1 MVGGRRRRSAQ
12 QAAEGGRRLGDLL
25 VDELGAAFR
34 LGLHRGLRHAVTQV
48 LRGEIQAE
56 GLQRLRD
63 GGDLREDVDAVHVL
77 VHHAV
82 EAAHLPLDA
91 AQSRQVL
98 RLVPVHLVRGPVAV
112 AGVRR
117 GGRKGRGGGGR
128 RRRAVRAHTPVLYP
142 RGVWV
147 KGSADAGALLRQR
160 GGGFAQIG
168 DQAADIAEIVKST
181 DMSLVRGFPK
191 IPQMAAKT
199 SEMVHDAV
207 RSFVDRDL
215 ALATATQAAD
225 DAVDRMFDEVATEMI
240 DFIVHADAADAQKA
254 IDVIMIA
261 KYLER
266 IGDHATNIAEWV
278 DFSITG
284 VHDVSFDT
292 KSA

>member
-1 MVGGRRRRSAQ
+1 MRSRFDQQLMQLNEMLVQTGELCEQAISQTMVALSSSSDEIAREVIRADAHIDQMERDIEHLCLKLLLQ
-12 QAAEGGRRLGDLL
+12 QQPVA
-25 VDELGAAFR
+25 
-34 LGLHRGLRHAVTQV
+34 
-48 LRGEIQAE
+48 
-56 GLQRLRD
+56 
-63 GGDLREDVDAVHVL
+63 GDLRQVS
-77 VHHAV
+77 
-82 EAAHLPLDA
+82 AALKMITDME
-91 AQSRQVL
+91 R
-98 RLVPVHLVRGPVAV
+98 
-112 AGVRR
+112 
-117 GGRKGRGGGGR
+117 
-128 RRRAVRAHTPVLYP
+128 
-142 RGVWV
+142 
-147 KGSADAGALLRQR
+147 
-160 GGGFAQIG
+160 IG

-240 DFIVHADAADAQKA
+240 EFIVHADAADAQKA

-278 DFSITG
+278 DFAITG
-284 VHDVSFDT
+284 VHDAIFDS

>member
-1 MVGGRRRRSAQ
+1 MRSRFDQQLMQLNEMLVQTGELCEQAISQTMVALSSSSDEIAREVIRADAHIDQMERDIEHLCLKLLLQ
-12 QAAEGGRRLGDLL
+12 QQPVA
-25 VDELGAAFR
+25 
-34 LGLHRGLRHAVTQV
+34 
-48 LRGEIQAE
+48 
-56 GLQRLRD
+56 
-63 GGDLREDVDAVHVL
+63 GDLRQVS
-77 VHHAV
+77 
-82 EAAHLPLDA
+82 AALKMITDME
-91 AQSRQVL
+91 R
-98 RLVPVHLVRGPVAV
+98 
-112 AGVRR
+112 
-117 GGRKGRGGGGR
+117 
-128 RRRAVRAHTPVLYP
+128 
-142 RGVWV
+142 
-147 KGSADAGALLRQR
+147 
-160 GGGFAQIG
+160 IG

-225 DAVDRMFDEVATEMI
+225 DAVDRMFDDVATEMI
-240 DFIVHADAADAQKA
+240 DFIVHADATDAQKA

-284 VHDVSFDT
+284 VHDVIFDT

>member
-1 MVGGRRRRSAQ
+1 MQLNEMLVQTGELCEQAISQTMVALSSSSDEIAREVIRADAHIDQMERDIEHLCLKLLLQ
-12 QAAEGGRRLGDLL
+12 QQPVA
-25 VDELGAAFR
+25 
-34 LGLHRGLRHAVTQV
+34 
-48 LRGEIQAE
+48 
-56 GLQRLRD
+56 
-63 GGDLREDVDAVHVL
+63 GDLRQVS
-77 VHHAV
+77 
-82 EAAHLPLDA
+82 AALKMITDME
-91 AQSRQVL
+91 R
-98 RLVPVHLVRGPVAV
+98 
-112 AGVRR
+112 
-117 GGRKGRGGGGR
+117 
-128 RRRAVRAHTPVLYP
+128 
-142 RGVWV
+142 
-147 KGSADAGALLRQR
+147 
-160 GGGFAQIG
+160 IG

-199 SEMVHDAV
+199 AEMVHDAV

-284 VHDVSFDT
+284 VHDVIFDT

>member
-1 MVGGRRRRSAQ
+1 MRSRFDQ
-12 QAAEGGRRLGDLL
+12 QLMQLKELL
-25 VDELGAAFR
+25 VQTGELCEQAISQTMVALSSSSDEIAREVIRADAQIDQMERDIEHLC
-34 LGLHRGLRHAVTQV
+34 LKLL
-48 LRGEIQAE
+48 
-56 GLQRLRD
+56 LQQQPVA
-63 GGDLREDVDAVHVL
+63 GDLRQVS
-77 VHHAV
+77 
-82 EAAHLPLDA
+82 AALKMITDME
-91 AQSRQVL
+91 R
-98 RLVPVHLVRGPVAV
+98 
-112 AGVRR
+112 
-117 GGRKGRGGGGR
+117 
-128 RRRAVRAHTPVLYP
+128 
-142 RGVWV
+142 
-147 KGSADAGALLRQR
+147 
-160 GGGFAQIG
+160 IG

-199 SEMVHDAV
+199 AEMVHDAV
-207 RSFVDRDL
+207 QSFVDRDL

-278 DFSITG
+278 DFAITG
-284 VHDVSFDT
+284 VHDVIFDT

>member
-1 MVGGRRRRSAQ
+1 MRSRFNQQLTLLSEMLVQTGELCEQAISQAMVALSSSSDEIAREVIRADAHIDQMERDIEHLCLKLLLQ
-12 QAAEGGRRLGDLL
+12 QQPVA
-25 VDELGAAFR
+25 
-34 LGLHRGLRHAVTQV
+34 
-48 LRGEIQAE
+48 
-56 GLQRLRD
+56 
-63 GGDLREDVDAVHVL
+63 GDLRQV
-77 VHHAV
+77 
-82 EAAHLPLDA
+82 AA
-91 AQSRQVL
+91 
-98 RLVPVHLVRGPVAV
+98 
-112 AGVRR
+112 
-117 GGRKGRGGGGR
+117 
-128 RRRAVRAHTPVLYP
+128 
-142 RGVWV
+142 
-147 KGSADAGALLRQR
+147 ALKMITDMER
-160 GGGFAQIG
+160 IG

-199 SEMVHDAV
+199 AAMVHDAV
-207 RSFVDRDL
+207 QSFVDRDL

-225 DAVDRMFDEVATEMI
+225 DAVDRMFAEVATEMI

-266 IGDHATNIAEWV
+266 IGDHATNLAEWV

>member
-1 MVGGRRRRSAQ
+1 MRSRFDQQLMQLNEMLVQTGELCEQAISQTMVALSSSSDEIAREVIRADAHIDQMERDIEHLCLKLLLQ
-12 QAAEGGRRLGDLL
+12 QQPVA
-25 VDELGAAFR
+25 
-34 LGLHRGLRHAVTQV
+34 
-48 LRGEIQAE
+48 
-56 GLQRLRD
+56 
-63 GGDLREDVDAVHVL
+63 GDLRQVS
-77 VHHAV
+77 
-82 EAAHLPLDA
+82 AALKMITDME
-91 AQSRQVL
+91 R
-98 RLVPVHLVRGPVAV
+98 
-112 AGVRR
+112 
-117 GGRKGRGGGGR
+117 
-128 RRRAVRAHTPVLYP
+128 
-142 RGVWV
+142 
-147 KGSADAGALLRQR
+147 
-160 GGGFAQIG
+160 IG

-225 DAVDRMFDEVATEMI
+225 DAVDRMFDDVATEMI

-284 VHDVSFDT
+284 VHDVIFDT

>member
-1 MVGGRRRRSAQ
+1 MRSRFDQQLTQLSEMLVQTGELCEQAISQTMVALSSSSDEIAREVIRADAHIDQMERDIEHLCLKLLLQ
-12 QAAEGGRRLGDLL
+12 QQPVA
-25 VDELGAAFR
+25 
-34 LGLHRGLRHAVTQV
+34 
-48 LRGEIQAE
+48 
-56 GLQRLRD
+56 
-63 GGDLREDVDAVHVL
+63 GDLRQVS
-77 VHHAV
+77 
-82 EAAHLPLDA
+82 AALKMITDME
-91 AQSRQVL
+91 R
-98 RLVPVHLVRGPVAV
+98 
-112 AGVRR
+112 
-117 GGRKGRGGGGR
+117 
-128 RRRAVRAHTPVLYP
+128 
-142 RGVWV
+142 
-147 KGSADAGALLRQR
+147 
-160 GGGFAQIG
+160 IG

-199 SEMVHDAV
+199 AAMVHDAV
-207 RSFVDRDL
+207 QSFVDRDL

-225 DAVDRMFDEVATEMI
+225 DAVDRMFAEVATEMI

-266 IGDHATNIAEWV
+266 IGDHATNLAEWV

>member
-1 MVGGRRRRSAQ
+1 MRSRFDQQLMQLKEMLVETGELCEQAISQTMVALSSSSDEIAREVIRADAQ
-12 QAAEGGRRLGDLL
+12 IDQMERDIEHLCLKLL
-25 VDELGAAFR
+25 
-34 LGLHRGLRHAVTQV
+34 
-48 LRGEIQAE
+48 
-56 GLQRLRD
+56 LQQQPVA
-63 GGDLREDVDAVHVL
+63 GDLRQVS
-77 VHHAV
+77 
-82 EAAHLPLDA
+82 AALKMITDME
-91 AQSRQVL
+91 R
-98 RLVPVHLVRGPVAV
+98 
-112 AGVRR
+112 
-117 GGRKGRGGGGR
+117 
-128 RRRAVRAHTPVLYP
+128 
-142 RGVWV
+142 
-147 KGSADAGALLRQR
+147 
-160 GGGFAQIG
+160 IG

-199 SEMVHDAV
+199 AEMVHDAV
-207 RSFVDRDL
+207 KSFVDRDL

-278 DFSITG
+278 DFAITG
-284 VHDVSFDT
+284 VHDVIFDT

>member
-1 MVGGRRRRSAQ
+1 MRSRFDQQLMQLNEMLVQTGELCEQAISQTMVALSSSSDEIAREVIRADAQ
-12 QAAEGGRRLGDLL
+12 IDQMERDIEHLCLKLL
-25 VDELGAAFR
+25 
-34 LGLHRGLRHAVTQV
+34 
-48 LRGEIQAE
+48 
-56 GLQRLRD
+56 LQQQPVA
-63 GGDLREDVDAVHVL
+63 GDLRQVS
-77 VHHAV
+77 
-82 EAAHLPLDA
+82 AALKMITDME
-91 AQSRQVL
+91 R
-98 RLVPVHLVRGPVAV
+98 
-112 AGVRR
+112 
-117 GGRKGRGGGGR
+117 
-128 RRRAVRAHTPVLYP
+128 
-142 RGVWV
+142 
-147 KGSADAGALLRQR
+147 
-160 GGGFAQIG
+160 IG

-199 SEMVHDAV
+199 AEMVHDAV
-207 RSFVDRDL
+207 KSFVDRDL

-278 DFSITG
+278 DFAITG

>member
-1 MVGGRRRRSAQ
+1 MQLNEMLVQTGELCEQAISQTMVALSSSSDEIAREVIRADAHIDQMERDIEHLCLKLLLQ
-12 QAAEGGRRLGDLL
+12 QQPVA
-25 VDELGAAFR
+25 
-34 LGLHRGLRHAVTQV
+34 
-48 LRGEIQAE
+48 
-56 GLQRLRD
+56 
-63 GGDLREDVDAVHVL
+63 GDLRQVS
-77 VHHAV
+77 
-82 EAAHLPLDA
+82 AALKMITDME
-91 AQSRQVL
+91 R
-98 RLVPVHLVRGPVAV
+98 
-112 AGVRR
+112 
-117 GGRKGRGGGGR
+117 
-128 RRRAVRAHTPVLYP
+128 
-142 RGVWV
+142 
-147 KGSADAGALLRQR
+147 
-160 GGGFAQIG
+160 IG

-225 DAVDRMFDEVATEMI
+225 DAVDRMFDDVASEMI
-240 DFIVHADAADAQKA
+240 DFIVHADATDAQKA

-278 DFSITG
+278 DFAITG

>member
-1 MVGGRRRRSAQ
+1 MRSRFDQQLMQLNEMLVQTGELCEQAISQTMVALSSSSDEIAREVIRADAHIDQMERDIEHLCLKLLLQ
-12 QAAEGGRRLGDLL
+12 QQPVA
-25 VDELGAAFR
+25 
-34 LGLHRGLRHAVTQV
+34 
-48 LRGEIQAE
+48 
-56 GLQRLRD
+56 
-63 GGDLREDVDAVHVL
+63 GDLRQVS
-77 VHHAV
+77 
-82 EAAHLPLDA
+82 AALKMITDME
-91 AQSRQVL
+91 R
-98 RLVPVHLVRGPVAV
+98 
-112 AGVRR
+112 
-117 GGRKGRGGGGR
+117 
-128 RRRAVRAHTPVLYP
+128 
-142 RGVWV
+142 
-147 KGSADAGALLRQR
+147 
-160 GGGFAQIG
+160 IG

-199 SEMVHDAV
+199 AEMVHDAV

-225 DAVDRMFDEVATEMI
+225 DAVDRMFAEVNTEMI

>member
-1 MVGGRRRRSAQ
+1 MRSRFDQQLMQLNEMLVETGELCEQAISQTMVALSSSSDEIAREVIRADAQ
-12 QAAEGGRRLGDLL
+12 IDQMERDIEHLCLKLL
-25 VDELGAAFR
+25 
-34 LGLHRGLRHAVTQV
+34 
-48 LRGEIQAE
+48 
-56 GLQRLRD
+56 LQQQPVA
-63 GGDLREDVDAVHVL
+63 GDLRQVS
-77 VHHAV
+77 
-82 EAAHLPLDA
+82 AALKMITDME
-91 AQSRQVL
+91 R
-98 RLVPVHLVRGPVAV
+98 
-112 AGVRR
+112 
-117 GGRKGRGGGGR
+117 
-128 RRRAVRAHTPVLYP
+128 
-142 RGVWV
+142 
-147 KGSADAGALLRQR
+147 
-160 GGGFAQIG
+160 IG

-199 SEMVHDAV
+199 AEMVHDAV
-207 RSFVDRDL
+207 QSFVDRDL

-278 DFSITG
+278 DFAITG
-284 VHDVSFDT
+284 VHDVIFDT

>member
-1 MVGGRRRRSAQ
+1 MRSRFDQQLMQLNEMLVETGELCEQAISQTMVALSSSSDEIAREVIRADAQ
-12 QAAEGGRRLGDLL
+12 IDQMERDIEHLCLKLL
-25 VDELGAAFR
+25 
-34 LGLHRGLRHAVTQV
+34 
-48 LRGEIQAE
+48 
-56 GLQRLRD
+56 LQQQPVA
-63 GGDLREDVDAVHVL
+63 GDLRQVS
-77 VHHAV
+77 
-82 EAAHLPLDA
+82 AALKMITDME
-91 AQSRQVL
+91 R
-98 RLVPVHLVRGPVAV
+98 
-112 AGVRR
+112 
-117 GGRKGRGGGGR
+117 
-128 RRRAVRAHTPVLYP
+128 
-142 RGVWV
+142 
-147 KGSADAGALLRQR
+147 
-160 GGGFAQIG
+160 IG

-199 SEMVHDAV
+199 AEMVHDAV
-207 RSFVDRDL
+207 KSFVDRDL

-278 DFSITG
+278 DFAITG

>member
-1 MVGGRRRRSAQ
+1 MRSRFDQQLMQLNEMLVQTGELCEQAISQTMVALSSSSDEIAREVIRADAQ
-12 QAAEGGRRLGDLL
+12 IDQMERDIEHLCLKLL
-25 VDELGAAFR
+25 
-34 LGLHRGLRHAVTQV
+34 
-48 LRGEIQAE
+48 
-56 GLQRLRD
+56 LQQQPVA
-63 GGDLREDVDAVHVL
+63 GDLRQVS
-77 VHHAV
+77 
-82 EAAHLPLDA
+82 AALKMITDME
-91 AQSRQVL
+91 R
-98 RLVPVHLVRGPVAV
+98 
-112 AGVRR
+112 
-117 GGRKGRGGGGR
+117 
-128 RRRAVRAHTPVLYP
+128 
-142 RGVWV
+142 
-147 KGSADAGALLRQR
+147 
-160 GGGFAQIG
+160 IG

-199 SEMVHDAV
+199 AEMVHDAV

-225 DAVDRMFDEVATEMI
+225 DAVDRMFDDVASEMI

-284 VHDVSFDT
+284 VHDVIFDT

>member
-1 MVGGRRRRSAQ
+1 MRSRFDQQLMQLNEMLVQTGELCEQAITQTMVALSSSSDEIAREVIRADAHIDQMERDIEHLCLKLLLQ
-12 QAAEGGRRLGDLL
+12 QQPVA
-25 VDELGAAFR
+25 
-34 LGLHRGLRHAVTQV
+34 
-48 LRGEIQAE
+48 
-56 GLQRLRD
+56 
-63 GGDLREDVDAVHVL
+63 GDLRQVS
-77 VHHAV
+77 
-82 EAAHLPLDA
+82 AALKMITDME
-91 AQSRQVL
+91 R
-98 RLVPVHLVRGPVAV
+98 
-112 AGVRR
+112 
-117 GGRKGRGGGGR
+117 
-128 RRRAVRAHTPVLYP
+128 
-142 RGVWV
+142 
-147 KGSADAGALLRQR
+147 
-160 GGGFAQIG
+160 IG

-199 SEMVHDAV
+199 AEMVHDAV

-225 DAVDRMFDEVATEMI
+225 DAVDQMFDEVATEMI

-284 VHDVSFDT
+284 VHDVIFDT

>member
-1 MVGGRRRRSAQ
+1 MRSRFDQQLMQLNEMLVQTGELCEQAISQTMVALSSSSDEIAREVIRADAHIDQMERDIEHLCLKLLLQ
-12 QAAEGGRRLGDLL
+12 QQPVA
-25 VDELGAAFR
+25 
-34 LGLHRGLRHAVTQV
+34 
-48 LRGEIQAE
+48 
-56 GLQRLRD
+56 
-63 GGDLREDVDAVHVL
+63 GDLRQVS
-77 VHHAV
+77 
-82 EAAHLPLDA
+82 AALKMITDME
-91 AQSRQVL
+91 R
-98 RLVPVHLVRGPVAV
+98 
-112 AGVRR
+112 
-117 GGRKGRGGGGR
+117 
-128 RRRAVRAHTPVLYP
+128 
-142 RGVWV
+142 
-147 KGSADAGALLRQR
+147 
-160 GGGFAQIG
+160 IG

-225 DAVDRMFDEVATEMI
+225 DAVDRMFDDVASEMI
-240 DFIVHADAADAQKA
+240 DFIVHADATDAQKA

-278 DFSITG
+278 DFAITG

>member
-1 MVGGRRRRSAQ
+1 MRSRFDQQLMQLKEMLVETGELCEQAISQTMVALSSSSDEIAREVIRADAHIDQMERDIEHLCLKLLLQ
-12 QAAEGGRRLGDLL
+12 QQPVA
-25 VDELGAAFR
+25 
-34 LGLHRGLRHAVTQV
+34 
-48 LRGEIQAE
+48 
-56 GLQRLRD
+56 
-63 GGDLREDVDAVHVL
+63 GDLRQVS
-77 VHHAV
+77 
-82 EAAHLPLDA
+82 AALKMITDME
-91 AQSRQVL
+91 R
-98 RLVPVHLVRGPVAV
+98 
-112 AGVRR
+112 
-117 GGRKGRGGGGR
+117 
-128 RRRAVRAHTPVLYP
+128 
-142 RGVWV
+142 
-147 KGSADAGALLRQR
+147 
-160 GGGFAQIG
+160 IG

-199 SEMVHDAV
+199 AEMVHDAV
-207 RSFVDRDL
+207 QSFVDRDL

-278 DFSITG
+278 DFAITG

>member
-1 MVGGRRRRSAQ
+1 MRSRFDQQLMQLKEMMVQTGELCEQAISQTMVALSSSSDEIAREVIRADAQ
-12 QAAEGGRRLGDLL
+12 IDQMERDIEHLCLKLL
-25 VDELGAAFR
+25 
-34 LGLHRGLRHAVTQV
+34 
-48 LRGEIQAE
+48 
-56 GLQRLRD
+56 LQQQPVA
-63 GGDLREDVDAVHVL
+63 GDLRQVS
-77 VHHAV
+77 
-82 EAAHLPLDA
+82 AALKMITDME
-91 AQSRQVL
+91 R
-98 RLVPVHLVRGPVAV
+98 
-112 AGVRR
+112 
-117 GGRKGRGGGGR
+117 
-128 RRRAVRAHTPVLYP
+128 
-142 RGVWV
+142 
-147 KGSADAGALLRQR
+147 
-160 GGGFAQIG
+160 IG

-199 SEMVHDAV
+199 AEMVHDAV
-207 RSFVDRDL
+207 KSFVDRDL

-278 DFSITG
+278 DFAITG
-284 VHDVSFDT
+284 VHDVIFDT

>member
-1 MVGGRRRRSAQ
+1 MRSRFDQQLMQLKEMLVQTGELCEQAISQTMVALSSSSDEIAREVIRADAQ
-12 QAAEGGRRLGDLL
+12 IDQMERDIEHLCLKLL
-25 VDELGAAFR
+25 
-34 LGLHRGLRHAVTQV
+34 
-48 LRGEIQAE
+48 
-56 GLQRLRD
+56 LQQQPVA
-63 GGDLREDVDAVHVL
+63 GDLRQVS
-77 VHHAV
+77 
-82 EAAHLPLDA
+82 AALKMITDME
-91 AQSRQVL
+91 R
-98 RLVPVHLVRGPVAV
+98 
-112 AGVRR
+112 
-117 GGRKGRGGGGR
+117 
-128 RRRAVRAHTPVLYP
+128 
-142 RGVWV
+142 
-147 KGSADAGALLRQR
+147 
-160 GGGFAQIG
+160 IG

-199 SEMVHDAV
+199 AEMVHDAV
-207 RSFVDRDL
+207 KSFVDRDL

-278 DFSITG
+278 DFAITG

>member
-1 MVGGRRRRSAQ
+1 MRSRFDQQLMQLNEMLVQTGELCEQAISQTMVALSSSSDEIAREVIRADAHIDQMERDIEHLCLKLLLQ
-12 QAAEGGRRLGDLL
+12 QQPVA
-25 VDELGAAFR
+25 
-34 LGLHRGLRHAVTQV
+34 
-48 LRGEIQAE
+48 
-56 GLQRLRD
+56 
-63 GGDLREDVDAVHVL
+63 GDLRQVS
-77 VHHAV
+77 
-82 EAAHLPLDA
+82 AALKMITDME
-91 AQSRQVL
+91 R
-98 RLVPVHLVRGPVAV
+98 
-112 AGVRR
+112 
-117 GGRKGRGGGGR
+117 
-128 RRRAVRAHTPVLYP
+128 
-142 RGVWV
+142 
-147 KGSADAGALLRQR
+147 
-160 GGGFAQIG
+160 IG

-207 RSFVDRDL
+207 QSFVDRDL

-266 IGDHATNIAEWV
+266 IGDHATNVAEWV
-278 DFSITG
+278 DFAITG
-284 VHDVSFDT
+284 VHDVIFDT

>member
-1 MVGGRRRRSAQ
+1 MRSRFDQQLMQLNEMLVQTGELCEQAISQTMVALSSSSDEIAREVIRADAHIDQMERDIEHLCLKLLLQ
-12 QAAEGGRRLGDLL
+12 QQPVA
-25 VDELGAAFR
+25 
-34 LGLHRGLRHAVTQV
+34 
-48 LRGEIQAE
+48 
-56 GLQRLRD
+56 
-63 GGDLREDVDAVHVL
+63 GDLRQVS
-77 VHHAV
+77 
-82 EAAHLPLDA
+82 AALKMITDME
-91 AQSRQVL
+91 R
-98 RLVPVHLVRGPVAV
+98 
-112 AGVRR
+112 
-117 GGRKGRGGGGR
+117 
-128 RRRAVRAHTPVLYP
+128 
-142 RGVWV
+142 
-147 KGSADAGALLRQR
+147 
-160 GGGFAQIG
+160 IG

-225 DAVDRMFDEVATEMI
+225 DAVDRMFAEVATEMI

-284 VHDVSFDT
+284 VHDVIFDT

>member
-1 MVGGRRRRSAQ
+1 MRSRFDQQLMQLNEMLVQTGELCEQAISQTMVALSSSSDEIAREVIRADAHIDQMERDIEHLCLKLLLQ
-12 QAAEGGRRLGDLL
+12 QQPVA
-25 VDELGAAFR
+25 
-34 LGLHRGLRHAVTQV
+34 
-48 LRGEIQAE
+48 
-56 GLQRLRD
+56 
-63 GGDLREDVDAVHVL
+63 GDLRQVS
-77 VHHAV
+77 
-82 EAAHLPLDA
+82 AALKMITDME
-91 AQSRQVL
+91 R
-98 RLVPVHLVRGPVAV
+98 
-112 AGVRR
+112 
-117 GGRKGRGGGGR
+117 
-128 RRRAVRAHTPVLYP
+128 
-142 RGVWV
+142 
-147 KGSADAGALLRQR
+147 
-160 GGGFAQIG
+160 IG

-199 SEMVHDAV
+199 AEMVHDAV
-207 RSFVDRDL
+207 QSFVDRDL

-284 VHDVSFDT
+284 VQDVSFET

>member
-1 MVGGRRRRSAQ
+1 MRSRFDQQLMQLNEMLVQTGELCEQAISQTMVALSSSSDEIAREVIRADAHIDQMERDIEHLCLKLLLQ
-12 QAAEGGRRLGDLL
+12 QQPVA
-25 VDELGAAFR
+25 
-34 LGLHRGLRHAVTQV
+34 
-48 LRGEIQAE
+48 
-56 GLQRLRD
+56 
-63 GGDLREDVDAVHVL
+63 GDLRQVS
-77 VHHAV
+77 
-82 EAAHLPLDA
+82 AALKMITDME
-91 AQSRQVL
+91 R
-98 RLVPVHLVRGPVAV
+98 
-112 AGVRR
+112 
-117 GGRKGRGGGGR
+117 
-128 RRRAVRAHTPVLYP
+128 
-142 RGVWV
+142 
-147 KGSADAGALLRQR
+147 
-160 GGGFAQIG
+160 IG

-199 SEMVHDAV
+199 AEMVHDAV

-225 DAVDRMFDEVATEMI
+225 DAVDRMFAEVATEMI

>member
-1 MVGGRRRRSAQ
+1 MRSRFDQQLMQLNEMLVETGELCEQAISQTMVALSSSSDEIAREVIRADAHIDQMERDIEHLCLKLLLQ
-12 QAAEGGRRLGDLL
+12 QQPVA
-25 VDELGAAFR
+25 
-34 LGLHRGLRHAVTQV
+34 
-48 LRGEIQAE
+48 
-56 GLQRLRD
+56 
-63 GGDLREDVDAVHVL
+63 GDLRQVS
-77 VHHAV
+77 
-82 EAAHLPLDA
+82 AALKMITDME
-91 AQSRQVL
+91 R
-98 RLVPVHLVRGPVAV
+98 
-112 AGVRR
+112 
-117 GGRKGRGGGGR
+117 
-128 RRRAVRAHTPVLYP
+128 
-142 RGVWV
+142 
-147 KGSADAGALLRQR
+147 
-160 GGGFAQIG
+160 IG

-225 DAVDRMFDEVATEMI
+225 DAVDRMFAEVATEMI

>member
-1 MVGGRRRRSAQ
+1 MRSRFDQQLMQLKEMLVETGELCEQAISQTMVALSSSSDEIAREVIRADAQ
-12 QAAEGGRRLGDLL
+12 IDQMERDIEHLCLKLL
-25 VDELGAAFR
+25 
-34 LGLHRGLRHAVTQV
+34 
-48 LRGEIQAE
+48 
-56 GLQRLRD
+56 LQQQPVA
-63 GGDLREDVDAVHVL
+63 GDLRQVS
-77 VHHAV
+77 
-82 EAAHLPLDA
+82 AALKMITDME
-91 AQSRQVL
+91 R
-98 RLVPVHLVRGPVAV
+98 
-112 AGVRR
+112 
-117 GGRKGRGGGGR
+117 
-128 RRRAVRAHTPVLYP
+128 
-142 RGVWV
+142 
-147 KGSADAGALLRQR
+147 
-160 GGGFAQIG
+160 IG

-199 SEMVHDAV
+199 AEMVHDAV
-207 RSFVDRDL
+207 KSFVDRDL

-278 DFSITG
+278 DFAITG

-292 KSA
+292 KPA

>member
-1 MVGGRRRRSAQ
+1 MRSRFDQQLMQLKEMLVETGELCEQAISQTMVALSSSSDEIAREVIRADAQ
-12 QAAEGGRRLGDLL
+12 IDQMERDIEHLCLKLL
-25 VDELGAAFR
+25 
-34 LGLHRGLRHAVTQV
+34 
-48 LRGEIQAE
+48 
-56 GLQRLRD
+56 LQQQPVA
-63 GGDLREDVDAVHVL
+63 GDLRQVS
-77 VHHAV
+77 
-82 EAAHLPLDA
+82 AALKMITDME
-91 AQSRQVL
+91 R
-98 RLVPVHLVRGPVAV
+98 
-112 AGVRR
+112 
-117 GGRKGRGGGGR
+117 
-128 RRRAVRAHTPVLYP
+128 
-142 RGVWV
+142 
-147 KGSADAGALLRQR
+147 
-160 GGGFAQIG
+160 IG

-199 SEMVHDAV
+199 AEMVHDAV

-278 DFSITG
+278 DFAITG
-284 VHDVSFDT
+284 VHDVIFDT

>member
-1 MVGGRRRRSAQ
+1 MRSRFDQQLMQLNEMLVQTGELCEQAISQTMVALSSSSDEIAREVIRADAQ
-12 QAAEGGRRLGDLL
+12 IDQMERDIEHLCLKLL
-25 VDELGAAFR
+25 
-34 LGLHRGLRHAVTQV
+34 
-48 LRGEIQAE
+48 
-56 GLQRLRD
+56 LQQQPVA
-63 GGDLREDVDAVHVL
+63 GDLRQVS
-77 VHHAV
+77 
-82 EAAHLPLDA
+82 AALKMITDME
-91 AQSRQVL
+91 R
-98 RLVPVHLVRGPVAV
+98 
-112 AGVRR
+112 
-117 GGRKGRGGGGR
+117 
-128 RRRAVRAHTPVLYP
+128 
-142 RGVWV
+142 
-147 KGSADAGALLRQR
+147 
-160 GGGFAQIG
+160 IG

-199 SEMVHDAV
+199 AEMVHDAV
-207 RSFVDRDL
+207 KSFVDRDL

-278 DFSITG
+278 DFAITG
-284 VHDVSFDT
+284 VHDVIFDT

>member
-1 MVGGRRRRSAQ
+1 MRSRFDQQLMQLKEMLVETGELCEQAISQTMVALSSSSDEIAREVIRADAHIDQMERDIEHLCLKLLLQ
-12 QAAEGGRRLGDLL
+12 QQPVA
-25 VDELGAAFR
+25 
-34 LGLHRGLRHAVTQV
+34 
-48 LRGEIQAE
+48 
-56 GLQRLRD
+56 
-63 GGDLREDVDAVHVL
+63 GDLRQVS
-77 VHHAV
+77 
-82 EAAHLPLDA
+82 AALKMITDME
-91 AQSRQVL
+91 R
-98 RLVPVHLVRGPVAV
+98 
-112 AGVRR
+112 
-117 GGRKGRGGGGR
+117 
-128 RRRAVRAHTPVLYP
+128 
-142 RGVWV
+142 
-147 KGSADAGALLRQR
+147 
-160 GGGFAQIG
+160 IG
-168 DQAADIAEIVKST
+168 DQASDIAEIVKST

-199 SEMVHDAV
+199 AEMVHDAV
-207 RSFVDRDL
+207 QSFVDRDL

-278 DFSITG
+278 DFAITG

>member
-1 MVGGRRRRSAQ
+1 MRSRFDQQLMQLKEMLVQTGELCEQAISQTMVALSSSSDEIAREVIRADAQ
-12 QAAEGGRRLGDLL
+12 IDQMERDIEHLCLKLL
-25 VDELGAAFR
+25 
-34 LGLHRGLRHAVTQV
+34 
-48 LRGEIQAE
+48 
-56 GLQRLRD
+56 LQQQPVA
-63 GGDLREDVDAVHVL
+63 GDLRQVS
-77 VHHAV
+77 
-82 EAAHLPLDA
+82 AALKMITDME
-91 AQSRQVL
+91 R
-98 RLVPVHLVRGPVAV
+98 
-112 AGVRR
+112 
-117 GGRKGRGGGGR
+117 
-128 RRRAVRAHTPVLYP
+128 
-142 RGVWV
+142 
-147 KGSADAGALLRQR
+147 
-160 GGGFAQIG
+160 IG

-199 SEMVHDAV
+199 AEMVHDAV
-207 RSFVDRDL
+207 KSFVDRDL

-278 DFSITG
+278 DFAITG
-284 VHDVSFDT
+284 VHDVIFDT

>member
-1 MVGGRRRRSAQ
+1 MQLNEMLVQTGELCEQAISQTMVALSSSSDEIAREVIRADAHIDQMERDIEHLCLKLLLQ
-12 QAAEGGRRLGDLL
+12 QQPVA
-25 VDELGAAFR
+25 
-34 LGLHRGLRHAVTQV
+34 
-48 LRGEIQAE
+48 
-56 GLQRLRD
+56 
-63 GGDLREDVDAVHVL
+63 GDLRQVS
-77 VHHAV
+77 
-82 EAAHLPLDA
+82 AALKMITDME
-91 AQSRQVL
+91 R
-98 RLVPVHLVRGPVAV
+98 
-112 AGVRR
+112 
-117 GGRKGRGGGGR
+117 
-128 RRRAVRAHTPVLYP
+128 
-142 RGVWV
+142 
-147 KGSADAGALLRQR
+147 
-160 GGGFAQIG
+160 IG

-215 ALATATQAAD
+215 ALATGTQAAD
-225 DAVDRMFDEVATEMI
+225 DAVDRMFDDVAIEMI

-284 VHDVSFDT
+284 VHDVIFDT